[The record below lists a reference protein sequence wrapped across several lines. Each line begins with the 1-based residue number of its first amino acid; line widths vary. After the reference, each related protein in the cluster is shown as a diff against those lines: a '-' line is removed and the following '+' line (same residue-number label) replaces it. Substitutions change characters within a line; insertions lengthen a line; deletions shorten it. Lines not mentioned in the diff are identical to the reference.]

1 MVSCL
6 TMKTRNRPKSP
17 ETKDLRTI
25 LEDLGMERKKLAKR
39 LGVSLPGL
47 DHWIA
52 GRHRPPIHRIL
63 SLARALGLTTDQL
76 RIVIANTSRRFTSRQ
91 AKDQR
96 SR

>member
-1 MVSCL
+1 
-6 TMKTRNRPKSP
+6 MKIRNRPKSP

-52 GRHRPPIHRIL
+52 GRHRPPMQRIL
-63 SLARALGLTTDQL
+63 PLARALGLTTDQL
-76 RIVIANTSRRFTSRQ
+76 RAVLVNTATQFKLSRVYDEVFGDRRI
-91 AKDQR
+91 K
-96 SR
+96 

>member
-1 MVSCL
+1 
-6 TMKTRNRPKSP
+6 MKIRNRPKSP

-52 GRHRPPIHRIL
+52 GRHRPPMQRIL
-63 SLARALGLTTDQL
+63 PLARALGLTTDQL
-76 RIVIANTSRRFTSRQ
+76 RAVLENTARRFTARTQATPRGSR
-91 AKDQR
+91 
-96 SR
+96 